1 MEWGGSSLRSDV
13 LSCAHYFQ
21 APATQAR
28 RKPCLCRYFAFVVA
42 LVFVAFADMPTLTIQ
57 LWVLLTFWV
66 FLTFLT
72 ASWQHS
78 QSHGFLGKI
87 ILKWNEVLPCW
98 IKWKI
103 QWGILVLMFEPC
115 WDLSINSLVW
125 LVGFISGRNDV
136 PLAIHVSF
144 VFFEGWSVKLRVVK
158 ESGVLLQQEPEIM
171 HGSILLVTIPPTR
184 HLQFVLSRRSI
195 HHPRDNSPP
204 PSSWSTSY
212 TIFSTSFSSVQKQ
225 NNTFWQ
231 LLWMFSWLYCEK
243 DNGCHNTVKTWT
255 INLKTKKKSSLSA
268 SLREHVVL
276 DQISVSL

>member
-1 MEWGGSSLRSDV
+1 MPVGSYRVWQVLIQSVSRLCLSHTQESMAELDEIPRLEGRFQALITYIMFKKILARAPTILYRLEFITVSESVGKRCKPSLGGTYVSLAWIFMEWGGSSLRSDV

-87 ILKWNEVLPCW
+87 ILKWNEMLPYR

-115 WDLSINSLVW
+115 WDLSINSL
-125 LVGFISGRNDV
+125 
-136 PLAIHVSF
+136 A
-144 VFFEGWSVKLRVVK
+144 
-158 ESGVLLQQEPEIM
+158 M
-171 HGSILLVTIPPTR
+171 T
-184 HLQFVLSRRSI
+184 
-195 HHPRDNSPP
+195 
-204 PSSWSTSY
+204 
-212 TIFSTSFSSVQKQ
+212 
-225 NNTFWQ
+225 
-231 LLWMFSWLYCEK
+231 SWLYFRKKRRTSCYTCKFRLFLK
-243 DNGCHNTVKTWT
+243 DDQL
-255 INLKTKKKSSLSA
+255 NLESLKKAA
-268 SLREHVVL
+268 SCYN
-276 DQISVSL
+276 QNQK